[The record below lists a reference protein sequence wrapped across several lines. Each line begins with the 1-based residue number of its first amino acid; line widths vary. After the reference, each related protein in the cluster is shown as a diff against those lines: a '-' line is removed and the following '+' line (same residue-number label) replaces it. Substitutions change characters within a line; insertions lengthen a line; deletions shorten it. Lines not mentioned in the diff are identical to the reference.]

1 MLAPGLGV
9 RTLMTA
15 LGIPAKSHH
24 HLVGDLASSWSQ
36 GAISLGL
43 CICCHGYLVCA
54 PWDLTG
60 VTRLR
65 AQILGE
71 RRAKDASGFPPE
83 EEPEHK
89 RQRRNSGQCT
99 LLRDLTISATLCI
112 GRYLDR
118 L

>member
-1 MLAPGLGV
+1 MMLVPGLGV
-9 RTLMTA
+9 QHTDDSPLHQ
-15 LGIPAKSHH
+15 AKSHH

-43 CICCHGYLVCA
+43 CVHCPHGN
-54 PWDLTG
+54 LTR
-60 VTRLR
+60 VTRVR

-71 RRAKDASGFPPE
+71 RKAKDASGLPPG

-89 RQRRNSGQCT
+89 RQRGNRDQCI
-99 LLRDLTISATLCI
+99 LPCDLTGSAMVNIDC
-112 GRYLDR
+112 YLDR

>member
-1 MLAPGLGV
+1 M
-9 RTLMTA
+9 
-15 LGIPAKSHH
+15 
-24 HLVGDLASSWSQ
+24 
-36 GAISLGL
+36 
-43 CICCHGYLVCA
+43 
-54 PWDLTG
+54 
-60 VTRLR
+60 TRLR

-83 EEPEHK
+83 EEPEHE

-99 LLRDLTISATLCI
+99 LRCDLTGSAMVHI